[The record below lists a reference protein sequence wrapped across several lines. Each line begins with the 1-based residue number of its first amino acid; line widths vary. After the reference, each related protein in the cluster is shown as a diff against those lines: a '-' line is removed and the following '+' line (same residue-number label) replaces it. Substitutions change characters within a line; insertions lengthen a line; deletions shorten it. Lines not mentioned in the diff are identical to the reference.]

1 MVRARGEG
9 VPEGEFRLDF
19 RDMTGADLE
28 EGLRL
33 SQASGWN
40 QAIEDWR
47 LLLSLGPGLFR
58 VAVEGDRVVASGGA
72 VHYGDALAWICMI
85 LVDPA
90 RRGYGI
96 GTRVFDDVLALTRG
110 FAIVGL
116 DATPGGR
123 PIYER
128 TGFAE
133 AYGLARMEREPGSSD
148 PVGSG
153 APTEEGERVRPLA
166 HADLEAVLAWDREA
180 FGADR
185 GRALEWAL
193 RCAPEYGWGAFG
205 PAGLAGYVL
214 GRHGRRFEHL
224 GPLVARGVDTA
235 EALAA
240 ACLLAFPARRFG
252 IDAPTDRPDWQAVLH
267 RRGFREARPFTR
279 MYRSGEGDPGRRD
292 VVFAV
297 LGPEFG

>member
-1 MVRARGEG
+1 
-9 VPEGEFRLDF
+9 VPEGEPCLGF
-19 RDMTGADLE
+19 RDMTESDLE
-28 EGLRL
+28 DGLRL
-33 SQASGWN
+33 SSACGWN

-58 VAVEGDRVVASGGA
+58 VAVEGDRIVASGGA
-72 VHYGDALAWICMI
+72 VRYGDALAWICMI

-90 RRGYGI
+90 RRGHGV
-96 GTRVFDDVLALTRG
+96 GTRIFDDVLARTRG
-110 FAIVGL
+110 FRIVGL

-128 TGFAE
+128 AGFAE
-133 AYGLARMEREPGSSD
+133 AYGLARMERDPGGSD

-153 APTEEGERVRPLA
+153 AAMEGGATGRHVRPLA
-166 HADLEAVLAWDREA
+166 RADLEAVLAWDREA

-185 GRALEWAL
+185 GRALDWAL
-193 RCAPEYGWGAFG
+193 RCVPEYAWGAFA
-205 PAGLAGYVL
+205 PTGLAGYVL

-224 GPLVARGVDTA
+224 GPLVARDAGTA
-235 EALAA
+235 EALVA
-240 ACLLAFPARRFG
+240 ACLHAFPARRFG
-252 IDAPTDRPDWQAVLH
+252 LDAVADRPDWQAVLH

-292 VVFAV
+292 AVFAV